1 MRVSS
6 AYYPQSNGRA
16 ESAVKTAKRI
26 LMGNTG
32 PGGSLNTDKV
42 SMALLQYHNTPL
54 RDINKS
60 PAQLAT
66 GRQLRDGVPAH
77 MQHYKVTIHWQR
89 YLRDREIQMKEAN
102 NKLTTSG
109 GAYRTLPPISTGTRV
124 YVQNPGT
131 LKWDRSGIISEALE
145 NRQYTVILD
154 GSGRLSRRNRKH
166 LKIIS
171 APGLADNN
179 HTPTAAPGN
188 IADAQ
193 QVSRPW
199 RNKRKPDRLTY

>member
-16 ESAVKTAKRI
+16 EAAVKTAKRI
-26 LMGNTG
+26 LMDNTG
-32 PGGSLNTDKV
+32 PGGSLNTDNV

-66 GRQLRDGVPAH
+66 GRQLRDGVPADRR
-77 MQHYKVTIHWQR
+77 HYRVNIHWQR
-89 YLRDREIQMKEAN
+89 SLRDREIKMAEAN
-102 NKLTTSG
+102 NELMTNG
-109 GAYRTLPPISTGTRV
+109 EAHRTLPPISTGTRV
-124 YVQNPGT
+124 YVQNQAT
-131 LKWDRSGIISEALE
+131 LKWDRSGTVSEALE

-166 LKIIS
+166 LKVIS
-171 APGLADNN
+171 DPVPADNN
-179 HTPTAAPGN
+179 HTPTTAPGN
-188 IADAQ
+188 TADAQ
-193 QVSRPW
+193 QVSRPR